1 MRPEYAHSLRALLH
15 GIYAVMGCA
24 AGAVLIGW
32 ALISYLGQPSDEV
45 SDNA

>member
-1 MRPEYAHSLRALLH
+1 MRPEYLQSLRALLH
-15 GIYAVMGCA
+15 GLYAVAGCA

-32 ALISYLGQPSDEV
+32 ALVNYLGQPSDEV

>member
-1 MRPEYAHSLRALLH
+1 MRPEYVQSLQALLY
-15 GIYAVMGCA
+15 GLYAVAGCV